1 MSPPQRPPQMVSPIQ
16 PGILTPKEPAARCPE
31 VQFWGFRGFLPSG
44 IQYFLNSHVLQAGY
58 LGEIALV

>member
-1 MSPPQRPPQMVSPIQ
+1 MVSPIQ